1 MNARPDSEPGRT
13 VEPRITITMP
23 DTDASAFAA
32 SGPASTLA
40 SPIPAYRDLMA
51 RSPLAF
57 ALLNDEGDLVE
68 VNRAFAE
75 LLDTTIARL
84 RVMGLHQVTNP
95 ADHDLLDDVL
105 GSMVD
110 GPERAVSA
118 YLRLVDYSGQSI
130 QVVAHLSATDEAETT
145 SILLAAV
152 DLSGQNHRMSNLAY
166 AATHDHLTG
175 LFNRAGLLAQLH
187 ALLHEGRS
195 ASLALLD
202 LDRLK
207 PINDAYGHAMGDHL
221 LRQIGN
227 ALHEMTSPD
236 GVACRLAGD
245 EFVVIADTT
254 DEVELGLFL
263 AAELGRLQ
271 VEVAPGVVITPTA
284 SIGTSSVRIGMT
296 PSQVLAQADDSMYAE
311 KRRRQEALSP
321 TSQTQPT

>member
-1 MNARPDSEPGRT
+1 MNARADAEPGRRI
-13 VEPRITITMP
+13 EPRVTITLP
-23 DTDASAFAA
+23 DTDAGNRAA
-32 SGPASTLA
+32 SPG
-40 SPIPAYRDLMA
+40 PAYRDLMA
-51 RSPLAF
+51 GSPLAF
-57 ALLNDEGDLVE
+57 ALLNHHGDVVE
-68 VNRAFAE
+68 ANRAFAE

-84 RVMGLHQVTNP
+84 RVMRLHQVTHP

-105 GSMVD
+105 GSLVD
-110 GPERAVSA
+110 GHEQALSA

-130 QVVAHLSATDEAETT
+130 HVVAHVSATGQAETT

-152 DLSGQNHRMSNLAY
+152 DLSGQNDRMSNLAY

-187 ALLHEGRS
+187 ALLDDGRS

-207 PINDAYGHAMGDHL
+207 PINDAYGHAVGDHL
-221 LRQIGN
+221 LRQIGQ

-254 DEVELGLFL
+254 DEVELGQFL
-263 AAELGRLQ
+263 AAELERLQ

-284 SIGTSSVRIGMT
+284 SVGTSPVRIGMT
-296 PSQVLAQADDSMYAE
+296 PSQVLAMADDSMYAE
-311 KRRRQEALSP
+311 KRRRQDALRG
-321 TSQTQPT
+321 TT